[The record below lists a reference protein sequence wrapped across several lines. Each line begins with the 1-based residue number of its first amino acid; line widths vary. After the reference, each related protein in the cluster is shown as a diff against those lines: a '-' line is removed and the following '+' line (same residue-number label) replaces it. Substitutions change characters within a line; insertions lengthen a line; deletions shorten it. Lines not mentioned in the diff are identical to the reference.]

1 MSGYF
6 QLFLGVIGAVALER
20 LGELALSLRNLRWA
34 RERGGV
40 EAGRGHYPWMVA
52 LHTALLAAAPLEVW
66 YFHRRWIP
74 SLGWTMLALVM
85 ATMALR
91 YWAIAAL
98 GRRWNT
104 RVVIVPGEPP
114 VLGGPYRFLRHP
126 NYLAV
131 VLEIAALPLI
141 HAAWLT
147 ALLFSLANAW
157 ILRVRIA
164 AEEKALNA
172 ASDYESAFAG
182 RPRLLPRLR

>member
-1 MSGYF
+1 MSSF

-20 LGELALSLRNLRWA
+20 LAELAISLRNLRWA
-34 RERGGV
+34 REHGGV

-52 LHTALLAAAPLEVW
+52 LHTAILVAAPLEVW
-66 YFHRRWIP
+66 FLRRP
-74 SLGWTMLALVM
+74 FVPVLGWTMLGLLA

-91 YWAIAAL
+91 YWAIASL

-114 VLGGPYRFLRHP
+114 VVGGPYRFLRHP

-141 HAAWLT
+141 HTAWLT

-157 ILRVRIA
+157 LLRVRIA
-164 AEEKALNA
+164 AEEAALSR
-172 ASDYESAFAG
+172 ASDYQTAFAG

>member
-1 MSGYF
+1 MSGSF
-6 QLFLGVIGAVALER
+6 PLFLGILGAVALER
-20 LGELALSLRNLRWA
+20 LAELAISLRNLRWA

-52 LHTALLAAAPLEVW
+52 LHTALLVAAPLEVW
-66 YFHRRWIP
+66 LFRRP
-74 SLGWTMLALVM
+74 FVPALGWTMLAVVL

-91 YWAIAAL
+91 YWAILTL

-104 RVVIVPGEPP
+104 RVFFLPGEPP
-114 VLGGPYRFLRHP
+114 VVGGPYRFLRHP

-141 HAAWLT
+141 HTAWLT
-147 ALLFSLANAW
+147 AILFSLANAW
-157 ILRVRIA
+157 MLRVRIA
-164 AEEKALNA
+164 AEEKALGA
-172 ASDYESAFAG
+172 ASDYETAFSG